1 MSRDFVYEL
10 VGYLGSA
17 LVVTALLMTSLRRLR
32 MVSFVGALVFTT
44 YAILIG
50 AVPLIVVNVSIML
63 INASSL
69 YRMSR
74 VKDYFSSLSTG
85 PESVYLKRFLEFYRE
100 DIEHY
105 FPSFTMPE
113 ADCRAIFVL
122 RDLVPAGLWIGH
134 EIGPDEWLV
143 DLDYAIPRFRDSK
156 IGRYLYSAD
165 GPLPAGTFV
174 VQDPAPDHVDYL
186 KRMGFAERSAG
197 WFERSPSSVER

>member
-1 MSRDFVYEL
+1 MSRDLVYEL
-10 VGYLGSA
+10 IGYLGSA

-44 YAILIG
+44 YATLIG

-85 PESVYLKRFLEFYRE
+85 PESVYLKRFLEFYSA
-100 DIEHY
+100 DIQHY
-105 FPSFTMPE
+105 FPTFLMPE
-113 ADCRAIFVL
+113 SGCRAIFVL

-134 EIGPDEWLV
+134 ETGPDQWQV

-156 IGRYLYSAD
+156 IGRYLYSAE
-165 GPLPAGTFV
+165 GPLPEGTFV
-174 VQDPAPDHVDYL
+174 VKEPTSDHVDYL
-186 KRMGFAERSAG
+186 KRMGFAERSDG
-197 WFERSPSSVER
+197 QFERPSH

>member
-1 MSRDFVYEL
+1 MSRGLVYEL
-10 VGYLGSA
+10 IGYMGSA

-50 AVPLIVVNVSIML
+50 AVPLIVVNVSIMI

-85 PESVYLKRFLEFYRE
+85 PESVYLRRFLEFYRE

-105 FPSFTMPE
+105 FPSFTMPD

-122 RDLVPAGLWIGH
+122 RDLVPAGLWIAH
-134 EIGPDEWLV
+134 ETEPGEWQV

-156 IGRYLYSAD
+156 IGRYLYSAE
-165 GPLPAGTFV
+165 GPLPEGTFV
-174 VQDPAPDHVDYL
+174 VKEPTSDHVNYL
-186 KRMGFAERSAG
+186 KRMGFTERSDG
-197 WFERSPSSVER
+197 QFERPPA